1 MYTIQTL
8 NNISAKGLEMLD
20 KEHFRVASK
29 VDMPDGILVRS
40 AKMHDMELPPSLKAI
55 ARAGAG
61 VNNIPV
67 EKCTSRGI
75 PVFNT
80 PGANAN
86 SVKELVI
93 IALLVTSRRII
104 HGITW
109 VKSLAGRG
117 VEVPA
122 LVEKDKANFVGP
134 EIRGKKL
141 GVIGLG
147 AVGVLVAN
155 DAAALGMEVMGY
167 DPYIS
172 VESAWGLSRSVKR
185 APDIDTLVASS
196 DYITIHVPLTE
207 TTASLLN
214 KQRFTKMKRGVRL
227 LNFARAELVST
238 PDVLKAIEDGIVEYY
253 ATDFPEEALLHNDK
267 VIAFPHL
274 GASTPEAE
282 DNCAV
287 MAAQQLK
294 GFLELGNIKNSV
306 NFPDC
311 EMATN
316 GHTRVLIANRNIP
329 NMVGQI
335 TTLLASQ
342 KINISEMLNRHRG
355 DFAYNIIDLESDVPK
370 NFPDEVMK
378 IEGIVMARVIKPE

>member
-238 PDVLKAIEDGIVEYY
+238 PDVLKAIEDGILRHG
-253 ATDFPEEALLHNDK
+253 FPGG
-267 VIAFPHL
+267 
-274 GASTPEAE
+274 GA
-282 DNCAV
+282 
-287 MAAQQLK
+287 AAQRQGDRLSAPRRFYPRGRGQLRCH
-294 GFLELGNIKNSV
+294 GGAAAQGLPRAREHQELGQFSRLRDGNERPHARLDRQPKHPEHGRSDYD
-306 NFPDC
+306 PSC
-311 EMATN
+311 E
-316 GHTRVLIANRNIP
+316 
-329 NMVGQI
+329 
-335 TTLLASQ
+335 
-342 KINISEMLNRHRG
+342 
-355 DFAYNIIDLESDVPK
+355 
-370 NFPDEVMK
+370 
-378 IEGIVMARVIKPE
+378 PEDQHLRDAQPP

>member
-8 NNISAKGLEMLD
+8 NNISAKGLEILD
-20 KEHFRVASK
+20 KEHFQVASK
-29 VDMPDGILVRS
+29 IETPDGILVRS

-61 VNNIPV
+61 VNNIPI

-86 SVKELVI
+86 SVKELVLT
-93 IALLVTSRRII
+93 ALLITSRKII
-104 HGITW
+104 PAITW

-117 VEVPA
+117 AEVPA
-122 LVEKDKANFVGP
+122 LVEKEKANFVGP
-134 EIRGKKL
+134 EIKGKRL

-196 DYITIHVPLTE
+196 DYITIHVPLNDST
-207 TTASLLN
+207 LN
-214 KQRFTKMKRGVRL
+214 LMNTQRFAKMKRGVRL

-238 PDVLKAIEDGIVEYY
+238 PDVLKAMADGIVEQY
-253 ATDFPEEALLHNDK
+253 ATDFPEEALLHDDR

-294 GFLELGNIKNSV
+294 DFLERGNIRNSV

-316 GHTRVLIANRNIP
+316 GSTRVLIANRNIP

-342 KINISEMLNRHRG
+342 KINISEMLNRHKG

-370 NFPDEVMK
+370 DFANDVMK
-378 IEGIVMARVIKPE
+378 IEGIVMARVIKLR

>member
-8 NNISAKGLEMLD
+8 NNISAKGLEILD

-61 VNNIPV
+61 VNNIPI

-93 IALLVTSRRII
+93 IALLVTSRKIVASI
-104 HGITW
+104 NW
-109 VKSLAGRG
+109 VKSLSGRG
-117 VEVPA
+117 EEVPA

-134 EIRGKKL
+134 EIKGKRL

-185 APDIDTLVASS
+185 APDIDTLVSSS

-214 KQRFTKMKRGVRL
+214 KQRFSKMKRGVRL

-253 ATDFPEEALLHNDK
+253 ATDFPEEALLHSDR

-282 DNCAV
+282 DNCAI
-287 MAAQQLK
+287 MAARQLK
-294 GFLELGNIKNSV
+294 DFLECGNIKNSV

-311 EMATN
+311 EMPTN

-355 DFAYNIIDLESDVPK
+355 DFAYNIINLEGDVPK
-370 NFPDEVMK
+370 EFPNEVMK
-378 IEGIVMARVIKPE
+378 IEGIIMARVIKP

>member
-1 MYTIQTL
+1 MYKIQTL
-8 NNISAKGLEMLD
+8 NNISTKGLEILD
-20 KEHFRVASK
+20 KEHFQVASK
-29 VDMPDGILVRS
+29 VDSPDGILVRS

-61 VNNIPV
+61 VNNIPI
-67 EKCTSRGI
+67 EKCSSRGI

-93 IALLVTSRRII
+93 TALLITSRKII
-104 HGITW
+104 PGIGW
-109 VKSLAGRG
+109 VRGLAGRG
-117 VEVPA
+117 EEVPA

-134 EIRGKKL
+134 EIRGKRL
-141 GVIGLG
+141 GVVGLG

-185 APDIDTLVASS
+185 APDIDTLVSSS

-214 KQRFTKMKRGVRL
+214 KQRIAKMKRGVRL

-238 PDVLKAIEDGIVEYY
+238 PDILKAIEDGIVEQY
-253 ATDFPEEALLHNDK
+253 ATDFPEEALLHSDR

-282 DNCAV
+282 DNCAI

-294 GFLELGNIKNSV
+294 DFLERGNIKNSV

-316 GHTRVLIANRNIP
+316 GSTRVLIANRNIP

-335 TTLLASQ
+335 TTLLASR
-342 KINISEMLNRHRG
+342 KINISEMLNRHKG
-355 DFAYNIIDLESDVPK
+355 DFAYNIIDLESDVPDD
-370 NFPDEVMK
+370 FSDQVMK
-378 IEGIVMARVIKPE
+378 IEGIIMARVIRMR